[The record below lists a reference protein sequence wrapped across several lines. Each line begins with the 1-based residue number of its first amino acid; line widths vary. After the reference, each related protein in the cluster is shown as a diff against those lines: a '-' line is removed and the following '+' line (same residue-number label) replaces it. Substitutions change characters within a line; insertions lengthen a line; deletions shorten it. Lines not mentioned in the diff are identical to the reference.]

1 MKTLQ
6 LKNIMEIENSRD
18 VFNIRLDKDKER
30 NIKL

>member
-1 MKTLQ
+1 MKILQ
-6 LKNIMEIENSRD
+6 LKNIMEIENLRD